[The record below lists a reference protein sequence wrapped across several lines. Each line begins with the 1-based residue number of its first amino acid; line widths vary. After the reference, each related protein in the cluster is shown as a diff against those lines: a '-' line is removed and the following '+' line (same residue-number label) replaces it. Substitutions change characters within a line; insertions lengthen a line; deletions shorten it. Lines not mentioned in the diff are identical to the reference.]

1 MKENSGMKNKAKIIE
16 MLLLV
21 VIGILGFASCSSGP
35 NYEKLADELHALT
48 PNSERSAFDY
58 DVSYLDFQ
66 EKVGL
71 TAVDDKKYP
80 HDVDSLNDLLINE
93 EFFNTYI
100 DKYGLFDL
108 IDHFDDYL
116 NCSEDSST
124 YNPNDYTSAYITEI
138 NNRDKQIHETL
149 YSLPAYKD
157 LDTVVF
163 DGKEIQA
170 QHGAD
175 GYYAGQKDTEE
186 SRKVKGEFNDAK
198 NDNEVYEESASQN
211 EDTSYYGDWMVR
223 HAHGSRYD
231 EGKYGWNNGVFEDE
245 AASWDS
251 FSTFE
256 IYYRGEEW
264 ARISAESLED
274 IYLEFKKLED
284 HPGQRFYFTYSD
296 IYLTDRVNWVDE
308 PAENNNDATN
318 AASNN
323 SGDRAESCEAF
334 LEGLTKYM
342 NDNLNDGNYTI
353 DKSGKY
359 FSLKKDDTVLSILVF
374 YVDDKPINDLDDSR
388 LSLRPDMVMLMDEN
402 NSWTDSFAT
411 LAGAFIAYSDS
422 SVGSFSDGVNLMNQL
437 YDERDDYHELSS
449 GNRVMSNFSSSTSVN
464 VDIVYK

>member
-124 YNPNDYTSAYITEI
+124 YNPNDYTSSYITEI

-186 SRKVKGEFNDAK
+186 SRKVKGD
-198 NDNEVYEESASQN
+198 
-211 EDTSYYGDWMVR
+211 
-223 HAHGSRYD
+223 
-231 EGKYGWNNGVFEDE
+231 
-245 AASWDS
+245 
-251 FSTFE
+251 
-256 IYYRGEEW
+256 
-264 ARISAESLED
+264 
-274 IYLEFKKLED
+274 
-284 HPGQRFYFTYSD
+284 
-296 IYLTDRVNWVDE
+296 
-308 PAENNNDATN
+308 
-318 AASNN
+318 
-323 SGDRAESCEAF
+323 
-334 LEGLTKYM
+334 
-342 NDNLNDGNYTI
+342 
-353 DKSGKY
+353 
-359 FSLKKDDTVLSILVF
+359 
-374 YVDDKPINDLDDSR
+374 
-388 LSLRPDMVMLMDEN
+388 
-402 NSWTDSFAT
+402 
-411 LAGAFIAYSDS
+411 
-422 SVGSFSDGVNLMNQL
+422 QL
-437 YDERDDYHELSS
+437 
-449 GNRVMSNFSSSTSVN
+449 
-464 VDIVYK
+464 